1 MDGPPE
7 AGMSSTNSN
16 FLQTTL
22 GRAGQQ
28 VHRLGLSGSY
38 FPGEAALREGIE
50 AGMNYLFWFYW
61 DRQMTRVLREVL
73 PGQREKFVLATGV
86 SNVGRWLIRKGLESC
101 LRKLRTDTIDVF
113 HLFWAG
119 AGSLS
124 PRTRELLWRFKEE
137 GKIRA
142 VAVSTHA
149 RKYAGELARA
159 GAVDVLMIRYNAA
172 HRGAEQDI
180 FPHVEASRLG
190 VVSHTATRWG
200 QLLRRPRGWPENGR
214 IPTAGDCYRFVL
226 SSPHV
231 DVCLTAPRSAQQLH
245 ENLAAV
251 ARGPLPEEDME
262 FMRKFGDAV
271 HAERKFFL

>member
-1 MDGPPE
+1 
-7 AGMSSTNSN
+7 MSSPNSN

-22 GRAGQQ
+22 GRAGPQ
-28 VHRLGLSGSY
+28 VHRLGLSGSHS
-38 FPGEAALREGIE
+38 PGEAALREGIE

-86 SNVGRWLIRKGLESC
+86 SNAGRWLIRKGLESC

-119 AGSLS
+119 AGSIS
-124 PRTRELLWRFKEE
+124 PRTRELLWKFKEE

-180 FPHVEASRLG
+180 FPHVEASRPG
-190 VVSHTATRWG
+190 VVSYTATRWG
-200 QLLRRPRGWPENGR
+200 QLLRRPRGWPLDGR
-214 IPTAGDCYRFVL
+214 VPAAGECYRFAL
-226 SSPHV
+226 SNPNVH
-231 DVCLTAPRSAQQLH
+231 VCLTAPRSARELR
-245 ENLAAV
+245 ENLAA
-251 ARGPLPEEDME
+251 AAQGPLDEDDMM
-262 FMRKFGDAV
+262 FMREFGDV
-271 HAERKFFL
+271 VRRQKKFFP